1 METKR
6 RELIDQL
13 INVDDILAETVI
25 LEEKSPT
32 PSDLRGAIRRA
43 TIAEKF
49 SPVFMG
55 AAYRNKGVQTL
66 LDGVIDYLPNP
77 SEVENY
83 ALDLDKGEEKVLLVS
98 DSGKPFVG
106 LAFKLEEGRFGQLTY
121 LRVYQGTISRGAF
134 IININTGKRIKV
146 PRLVRMHAG
155 EMEEIT
161 SASAGEICAMFGV
174 DCYSGNTFTEG
185 SIRYAMT
192 SMHVPSPVISLSVE
206 TKEKKMIP
214 TLSKALLKFQKEDP
228 TFTVTYDPDSKE
240 TLISGMG
247 ELHLEIYAER
257 MRREYQIP
265 ITTGKPQVAF
275 RETIVSEGQFDYQHK
290 KQTGGQGQYA
300 RMSGHLEPILM
311 EENKMENEFVDGT
324 VGGSIPGEYMPAIE
338 KGFRETLDKGLI
350 TGFPIVGVRMVV
362 EGGDYHSVDSSDL
375 AFRICSSIAFK
386 QGFTRSLPI
395 VLEPIMTVEVTA
407 PIEYQSGII
416 GALNK
421 KRGIVLETNN
431 QADFVAIT
439 AEVPLNT
446 MFGFSTELRSMTQG
460 KGEFTMEYKKYQRV
474 PRDLQ
479 EELAAAF
486 VKKNQQS

>member
-1 METKR
+1 
-6 RELIDQL
+6 
-13 INVDDILAETVI
+13 
-25 LEEKSPT
+25 
-32 PSDLRGAIRRA
+32 
-43 TIAEKF
+43 
-49 SPVFMG
+49 
-55 AAYRNKGVQTL
+55 
-66 LDGVIDYLPNP
+66 
-77 SEVENY
+77 
-83 ALDLDKGEEKVLLVS
+83 
-98 DSGKPFVG
+98 
-106 LAFKLEEGRFGQLTY
+106 
-121 LRVYQGTISRGAF
+121 
-134 IININTGKRIKV
+134 
-146 PRLVRMHAG
+146 
-155 EMEEIT
+155 
-161 SASAGEICAMFGV
+161 
-174 DCYSGNTFTEG
+174 
-185 SIRYAMT
+185 
-192 SMHVPSPVISLSVE
+192 
-206 TKEKKMIP
+206 
-214 TLSKALLKFQKEDP
+214 
-228 TFTVTYDPDSKE
+228 VTYDPDSKE
-240 TLISGMG
+240 VHTPSTTLM
-247 ELHLEIYAER
+247 LHLEIYAER